1 MVKLIGLA
9 ALALLGTT
17 GAAMA
22 QEEPAP
28 VTPQDSAWH
37 NRQMLA
43 VVGLKAADGWG
54 VLPGNMRWRR
64 TAGDGNGKHPA
75 VTDTVKIHYTGTFI
89 DGTQFDT
96 SVGGEPAVFPL
107 ARLIKAWQLAVPMA
121 GVGDTIEIAVP
132 ADMAYGPKGKG
143 PIPGNATLMFTIQL
157 LGIEA
162 AQ

>member
-1 MVKLIGLA
+1 MKAIALA
-9 ALALLGTT
+9 AAALLGTN
-17 GAAMA
+17 GVAMA
-22 QEEPAP
+22 QDEPAAP

-43 VVGLKAADGWG
+43 VVGLKAADGWII
-54 VLPGNMRWRR
+54 LPGNMRMRR
-64 TAGDGNGKHPA
+64 TVGNGSGKHPTVA
-75 VTDTVKIHYTGTFI
+75 DTVKIHYTGTFI

-107 ARLIKAWQLAVPMA
+107 GRLIKAWQVALPMA

-143 PIPGNATLMFTIQL
+143 PIPGDATLMFTIQL
-157 LGIEA
+157 LGIEGS
-162 AQ
+162 

>member
-1 MVKLIGLA
+1 MKIVGLA
-9 ALALLGTT
+9 AMALLGTS
-17 GAAMA
+17 GVVMA
-22 QEEPAP
+22 QDEPAAP

-43 VVGLKAADGWG
+43 VVGLKAADGWII
-54 VLPGNMRWRR
+54 LPGNMRMRR
-64 TAGDGNGKHPA
+64 TVGNGSGKHPTVA
-75 VTDTVKIHYTGTFI
+75 DTVKIHYTGTFI

-107 ARLIKAWQLAVPMA
+107 GRLIKAWQVALPMA

-143 PIPGNATLMFTIQL
+143 PIPGDATLMFTIQL
-157 LGIEA
+157 LGIEGS
-162 AQ
+162 